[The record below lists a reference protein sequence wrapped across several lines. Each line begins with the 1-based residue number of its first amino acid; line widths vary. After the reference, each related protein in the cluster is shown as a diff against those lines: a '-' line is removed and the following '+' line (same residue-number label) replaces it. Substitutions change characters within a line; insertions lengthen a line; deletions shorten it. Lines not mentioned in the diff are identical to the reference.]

1 MQALILA
8 AGMGTR
14 IREVHEPPKGFI
26 CLGKYPIVQESIHQL
41 RSLGVDDIF
50 IVTGYCAHDYDA
62 LAQRE
67 KNIRTIL
74 NASFDCF
81 GSLFSLYCAK
91 SVVTQDFLLL
101 ESDIIYETRAIKSLL
116 QDTHANAILVSN
128 ETHSGDEVYVE
139 SQSHQLIRMSKQ
151 KNQLSPQHIEGEFV
165 GISKI
170 TLTDYCDLI
179 KQLEQDHALLQFG
192 HYDEQ
197 GLVAIA
203 QKSEIFCLKIPDLL
217 WSEIDNDTHL
227 KRAKKLYPLIQE
239 SRYEKQHTYS

>member
-26 CLGKYPIVQESIHQL
+26 YLGERPIVQESICKL
-41 RSLGVDDIF
+41 KLFGINDIV
-50 IVTGYCAHDYDA
+50 IVIGYNAGYYDA

-74 NASFDCF
+74 NVSFDCF

-91 SVVTQDFLLL
+91 SAVTQDFLLL
-101 ESDIIYETRAIKSLL
+101 ESDIIYEKRAIESLL
-116 QDTHANAILVSN
+116 KDTHTNAILVSN

-139 SQSHQLIRMSKQ
+139 SRCHQLIRMSKQ
-151 KNQLSPQHIEGEFV
+151 KNQLSLQYIEGEFV

-170 TLTDYCDLI
+170 AIADYHALI
-179 KQLEQDHALLQFG
+179 KQLEQESALLQSG

-203 QKSEIFCLKIPDLL
+203 QKSDVFCLKIPDLL
-217 WSEIDNDTHL
+217 WGEIDNDIHL
-227 KRAKKLYPLIQE
+227 QRAKKLYSLMQQNPAL
-239 SRYEKQHTYS
+239 